1 MNKLRNIV
9 FINFIF
15 LFYTISNLYAQDN
28 LITTNP
34 DFIDDIDGWSIS
46 GDISFAH
53 DSNGYLTAGSAKN
66 TVHSVDGNIKH
77 RRMLSSTQSIPDSVK
92 GDLIF
97 LTFYAK
103 GSADSLRTRVRV
115 WVYDD
120 AGGSP
125 VQKTSTL
132 KLDTLYGKYTLAL
145 RTWENSTSFK
155 LSMDIGLDT
164 GIYWFDDFSMV
175 YSPVD
180 ISSIQQFEENKVPRF
195 FIYPDSVVTT
205 SLDTDT
211 SHATVVLTIDP
222 DKIIAPVLKTQFGV
236 NSNMRSGDGLV
247 DRAHLYEQMGAFRF
261 PAGSGSNQYFWD
273 GNIPDTFLIPVN
285 AYSGTYWK
293 FLKPHKYLDF
303 KAYAGGEGS
312 IVANYFYA
320 RYGVTDEGTREARV
334 LQAADYAALWV
345 EYFNNTK
352 NDSVKYWEIGN
363 ECYGGWETGYNVNGS
378 IVTGKEYGEDLR
390 VFSTAM
396 KNIDTTVRI
405 GAVVAINNY
414 SGWTEQVLREVEDS
428 ADYLILHNYY
438 SVTGGASAINAVEN
452 IGWEMRKL
460 QANVE
465 HNTSKPAGY
474 FPIDFTEFNI
484 QGDPTTSMVNGLFTA
499 DALGTIIEYRYDL
512 ATMWVNEWNING
524 NETHGL
530 LAKNDPNQAD
540 FTARPVYTPQYYY
553 GKMFGDRMI
562 ADTIACDSIVRSYSS
577 VFSSGDIGVVIIN
590 YSDTT
595 QKLMLEFSDSTI
607 VDSVFWYSVYADNID
622 NGNKKFYVNG
632 LTSNTTG
639 GGPADLDTVFAYAA
653 VFSDTS
659 LLTLHKY
666 SVTYLV
672 LKKKHTG
679 TPTGIWTGTYSEDW
693 TTVFNW
699 EDHRIPDENTDVVIS
714 SVPAGGRFP
723 KKILNGKA
731 VCKSITLEPGATL
744 KIPENKVEYAEA
756 LRLLKLLSYFVP
768 IKEENEIPPT
778 SIMREFLDGSSF
790 KY

>member
-1 MNKLRNIV
+1 
-9 FINFIF
+9 
-15 LFYTISNLYAQDN
+15 
-28 LITTNP
+28 
-34 DFIDDIDGWSIS
+34 
-46 GDISFAH
+46 
-53 DSNGYLTAGSAKN
+53 
-66 TVHSVDGNIKH
+66 
-77 RRMLSSTQSIPDSVK
+77 
-92 GDLIF
+92 
-97 LTFYAK
+97 
-103 GSADSLRTRVRV
+103 
-115 WVYDD
+115 
-120 AGGSP
+120 
-125 VQKTSTL
+125 
-132 KLDTLYGKYTLAL
+132 
-145 RTWENSTSFK
+145 
-155 LSMDIGLDT
+155 
-164 GIYWFDDFSMV
+164 MV
-175 YSPVD
+175 
-180 ISSIQQFEENKVPRF
+180 
-195 FIYPDSVVTT
+195 T
-205 SLDTDT
+205 
-211 SHATVVLTIDP
+211 
-222 DKIIAPVLKTQFGV
+222 
-236 NSNMRSGDGLV
+236 
-247 DRAHLYEQMGAFRF
+247 
-261 PAGSGSNQYFWD
+261 
-273 GNIPDTFLIPVN
+273 
-285 AYSGTYWK
+285 
-293 FLKPHKYLDF
+293 
-303 KAYAGGEGS
+303 
-312 IVANYFYA
+312 
-320 RYGVTDEGTREARV
+320 
-334 LQAADYAALWV
+334 
-345 EYFNNTK
+345 
-352 NDSVKYWEIGN
+352 
-363 ECYGGWETGYNVNGS
+363 
-378 IVTGKEYGEDLR
+378 
-390 VFSTAM
+390 
-396 KNIDTTVRI
+396 
-405 GAVVAINNY
+405 
-414 SGWTEQVLREVEDS
+414 
-428 ADYLILHNYY
+428 
-438 SVTGGASAINAVEN
+438 
-452 IGWEMRKL
+452 
-460 QANVE
+460 
-465 HNTSKPAGY
+465 
-474 FPIDFTEFNI
+474 
-484 QGDPTTSMVNGLFTA
+484 GLFTA

-744 KIPENKVEYAEA
+744 EIPENKVLEV
-756 LRLLKLLSYFVP
+756 SGG
-768 IKEENEIPPT
+768 N
-778 SIMREFLDGSSF
+778 
-790 KY
+790 